1 MQRILVTGGTG
12 VLGSEI
18 IPRLVG
24 AHYTVRVMSRRP
36 SQLERET
43 RLEWAQADLVTGEGL
58 SRAVRDVDIILHM
71 ATSPF
76 KQTYD
81 VDIEG
86 AHTLLEYARR
96 AHVKH
101 VIHLSLVGADAIQ
114 HPYFQHKHLSE
125 QVVAESGV
133 PYTILRST
141 HFHNM
146 ADSLFKR
153 LLRWTWSPMLLLPT
167 DFRFQSIDV
176 GEVAD
181 HLMTIV
187 GTKPAGYLPDIG
199 GPEVLPLGDM
209 VRAWLN
215 AQGMRRAVLPD
226 PTAERY
232 GLGFR
237 EGYNTAPAHKLG
249 LITWGEWVRWRYAQT
264 AEPIDFMPQAG

>member
-12 VLGSEI
+12 ILGSEI

-24 AHYTVRVMSRRP
+24 ARYTVRVMSRSA

-43 RLEWAQADLVTGEGL
+43 ALEWAQADLATGEGL

-96 AHVKH
+96 AGVRHV
-101 VIHLSLVGADAIQ
+101 VHLSLVGADAIE
-114 HPYFQHKHLSE
+114 HPYFQHKRLSE
-125 QVVAESGV
+125 QVVEESGV
-133 PYTILRST
+133 PYTIVRST

-146 ADSLFKR
+146 VDN
-153 LLRWTWSPMLLLPT
+153 LLKPLRRWVWSPLLFVPT
-167 DFRFQSIDV
+167 DFQFQPIDL

-181 HLMTIV
+181 HLMGIV
-187 GTKPAGYLPDIG
+187 AAPPAGRTPDIG
-199 GPEVLPLGDM
+199 GPEVLRLGEM
-209 VRAWLN
+209 ARLWLR
-215 AQGMRRAVLPD
+215 AQGIQRPLLPD
-226 PTAERY
+226 PTADRY
-232 GLGFR
+232 GSGFR
-237 EGYNTAPAHKLG
+237 EGYNTVPTRRVGA
-249 LITWGEWVRWRYAQT
+249 ITWGEWVAWKYSQVSLPLAFS
-264 AEPIDFMPQAG
+264 PIIG